1 MTKQLKAPLIG
12 ITTYGRNE
20 ASAYTLPSSYTD
32 AVRAAGGVPIL
43 LPPGEPDAA
52 ALLERVDAVVFSGGG
67 DIDPAAYSGSQH
79 PTIYCVDAE
88 RDRFELALAQ
98 QALKADIPILGICRG
113 LQVLVVACGGNLVTH
128 VPDEY
133 GTALKHRL
141 DLSPTQ
147 RYPIHHAVQIVPGS
161 RLAGIVGNTEVDV
174 VSWHH
179 QAARSLPPGW
189 RVVAQAAEDGVI
201 EAIEHQNCFW
211 AIAVQWHPELSARD
225 VAHERLFRGLV
236 DAARAYSSRRW
247 LPERYQS
254 LEVI

>member
-12 ITTYGRNE
+12 ITTYGQNE

-43 LPPGEPDAA
+43 LPPGEPNATA
-52 ALLERVDAVVFSGGG
+52 ILERLDAIIFSGGG
-67 DIDPAAYSGSQH
+67 DIDPAAYSGAQH
-79 PTIYCVDAE
+79 PTIYSVDTE
-88 RDRFELALAQ
+88 RDRFELTLAQ
-98 QALKADIPILGICRG
+98 QALKIDIPILGICRG
-113 LQVLVVACGGNLVTH
+113 LQVLVVACGGTLITH
-128 VPDEY
+128 LPDEY
-133 GTALKHRL
+133 GTTLKHRL

-147 RYPIHHAVQIVPGS
+147 RYPIHHSVQILPGS
-161 RLAGIVGNTEVDV
+161 RLATITGKTELDV

-189 RVVAQAAEDGVI
+189 RVVAHATEDGVI

-211 AIAVQWHPELSARD
+211 ALAVQWHPELSAD
-225 VAHERLFRGLV
+225 DIAHERLFRALV
-236 DAARAYSSRRW
+236 DAARVYSNRRW
-247 LPERYQS
+247 LSERYQS